1 MQAKKVII
9 TRPLAQARDFAVKV
23 NQIGRESVLFP
34 LIDIHGLSDQTL
46 IRKAVRELAEFAL
59 VVFVSPNAIDA
70 FFQHV
75 ITWPIDVPIAVMGA
89 GSRLALSKHGLTE
102 QNASIIS
109 PANRL
114 KTDSETLLE
123 VLDVASLA
131 GKKVLIVRGT
141 DGRDFLSDALRSF
154 GAEVILL
161 SAYQRC
167 APEFDDQKKVQLI
180 HLLEVDHQW
189 VVTSSEALRT
199 LMNWCVQLEISKIVA
214 KLQHQTI
221 IVPHARIAEVAQQ
234 MGFHFIT
241 LTASGD
247 ENVLVALQSHV

>member
-1 MQAKKVII
+1 MRIKKVII
-9 TRPLAQARDFAVKV
+9 TRPLAQARDFAFKV

-34 LIDIHGLSDQTL
+34 LIDIHGVPDQAP
-46 IRKAVRELAEFAL
+46 IREKVQELANFAL

-75 ITWPIDVPIAVMGA
+75 SVWPAAIPIAVMGA
-89 GSRLALSKHGLTE
+89 GSRFALAHHGVTD
-102 QNASIIS
+102 QSACIIS
-109 PANRL
+109 PANLL
-114 KTDSETLLE
+114 KTDSETLME
-123 VLDVASLA
+123 VLDVAALA

-141 DGRDFLSDALRSF
+141 DGRDFLSDALRSV
-154 GAEVILL
+154 GAEVVLL

-167 APEFDDQKKVQLI
+167 APDFDEQKKIELI
-180 HLLEVDHQW
+180 HLLDAEHQW
-189 VVTSSEALRT
+189 VITSSEALRT
-199 LMNWCVQLEISKIVA
+199 LVSWCSQLGGSDFVA
-214 KLQHQTI
+214 KLQHQNI

-234 MGFHFIT
+234 LGFHFIT